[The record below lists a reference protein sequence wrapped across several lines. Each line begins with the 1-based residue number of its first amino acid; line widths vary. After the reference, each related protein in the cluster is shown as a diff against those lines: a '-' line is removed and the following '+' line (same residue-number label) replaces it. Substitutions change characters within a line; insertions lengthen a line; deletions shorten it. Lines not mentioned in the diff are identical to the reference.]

1 MSLPPR
7 LFPIH
12 LASSPSTSPLPIHL
26 ASSSSTSPL
35 PHPPRLFPIHLA
47 SSHPPLPLPHPPCL
61 FPIHLAYPHPPCLL
75 PSTSPLPHPPC
86 LFPIH
91 PRLFPIHLASP
102 HPPCLFPIH
111 LASSPSTLPLTIH
124 LASPH
129 PPRLSHPPHLFPIH
143 LASPH
148 PPCLFPIH
156 LASPHPPCLLPST
169 SPLPHPPPSSPS
181 TSPLPHPPHL
191 FPIHLTLTIHP
202 RLFPIH
208 LTSYHPPCL
217 FPIHPTSFPPIWPLP
232 HPPRLL
238 LLTRTQQGRGRETCV
253 LSYERTCIECLGALF
268 EHHGRMAGSLFLETM
283 QLFLKALKVQEYR
296 AEILN
301 AMGCVVVG
309 LGTSSSSVQ
318 KEIYK
323 SIRTGLGDKSMLVRS
338 AAAKC
343 GIQLAKCSTFL
354 YSQELDAISNS
365 CLKALE
371 GSNYEVRCSVAAF
384 LGTLV
389 SLTQKPLPPS
399 LKGKLKLPSLEE
411 ALLILSNGFIRGAS
425 MFMKAGGADLLK
437 TGTASR
443 EVRVGITQVS
453 VGMMRV
459 GVGMM
464 WVGVGITLGRVVITW
479 SGFRVGTK
487 QCRDNTEHLSGYTT
501 FLAEMGGA
509 WAEKH
514 LPSLISHVLDLAYH
528 TRTTSTHIDAVYS
541 RKCVSFILRF
551 LCGKLLS
558 ESAQLIAAKHLCSL
572 VCQRVAAV
580 QGQSL
585 PLIPRDSPL
594 PPSLPLP
601 PPPAAPE
608 KATTILQHLL
618 ICSILEV
625 SALVCTLNTAALP
638 LVADEN
644 AVDGT
649 GGVASR
655 KLLPF

>member
-1 MSLPPR
+1 MLLDEAVYQSLPESKKALYLHQWLQGLPQVISDTPKAELKDKQKLLVGQLQAQLNAALGPPLR
-7 LFPIH
+7 TALAQAFVTLYSMGDTFSLHDTIGKCCDIIRAREDVGVSSTNKLRSVRAPCTPSTCGDACLLDH
-12 LASSPSTSPLPIHL
+12 LLTGVVVFGNKCLYLASSPSTSPLPHPPLPIHL

-47 SSHPPLPLPHPPCL
+47 SSHPP
-61 FPIHLAYPHPPCLL
+61 
-75 PSTSPLPHPPC
+75 
-86 LFPIH
+86 
-91 PRLFPIHLASP
+91 
-102 HPPCLFPIH
+102 CLFPIH
-111 LASSPSTLPLTIH
+111 LASSPSTSLSPSTLPLTIH
-124 LASPH
+124 LTS
-129 PPRLSHPPHLFPIH
+129 S
-143 LASPH
+143 H

-156 LASPHPPCLLPST
+156 LASPHPPRLSPSTLPLPHPPRLFPIHLASYHPPRLSPST
-169 SPLPHPPPSSPS
+169 SPLPIHLTSSPS
-181 TSPLPHPPHL
+181 TSPLPIHLASSPSTSPLPIHLASYHPPHLFPITSSSPTSPLPHPPHL
-191 FPIHLTLTIHP
+191 FPIHLTSYHPP

-217 FPIHPTSFPPIWPLP
+217 FPIHPTSFPPILPLP

-238 LLTRTQQGRGRETCV
+238 LLNAPHNKGGAEKHVYCHMR
-253 LSYERTCIECLGALF
+253 GALF

-443 EVRVGITQVS
+443 EVRVGITQ
-453 VGMMRV
+453 
-459 GVGMM
+459 
-464 WVGVGITLGRVVITW
+464 
-479 SGFRVGTK
+479 
-487 QCRDNTEHLSGYTT
+487 DE
-501 FLAEMGGA
+501 A
-509 WAEKH
+509 
-514 LPSLISHVLDLAYH
+514 VL
-528 TRTTSTHIDAVYS
+528 R
-541 RKCVSFILRF
+541 
-551 LCGKLLS
+551 
-558 ESAQLIAAKHLCSL
+558 
-572 VCQRVAAV
+572 
-580 QGQSL
+580 QSC
-585 PLIPRDSPL
+585 
-594 PPSLPLP
+594 
-601 PPPAAPE
+601 E
-608 KATTILQHLL
+608 
-618 ICSILEV
+618 C
-625 SALVCTLNTAALP
+625 
-638 LVADEN
+638 
-644 AVDGT
+644 
-649 GGVASR
+649 
-655 KLLPF
+655 